1 MIRPLRAALLLLSL
15 SVSPALAQTGALSPI
30 QALLQEHREAI
41 EKSSRRTI
49 QPAIDAIR
57 DSGLDAAPLVLEQ
70 WGARNMWQRE
80 DDGLFFYAEEVDRDT
95 LRIFDFATAQS
106 IGEFPDDAFDQ
117 LKPNSGIQGLIA
129 SALVKFQLNDPDPA
143 KRRDAL
149 AALARNGNE
158 RHLPILR
165 ESIEA
170 EPSARIRQQKE
181 RLERLLTI
189 SFGASDAERIEAMDH
204 FRGDLAVDV
213 RAALNPILAT
223 TTEVV

>member
-80 DDGLFFYAEEVDRDT
+80 DDGL
-95 LRIFDFATAQS
+95 L
-106 IGEFPDDAFDQ
+106 
-117 LKPNSGIQGLIA
+117 QGLQQCA
-129 SALVKFQLNDPDPA
+129 PLPRATTSRTDPA
-143 KRRDAL
+143 A
-149 AALARNGNE
+149 
-158 RHLPILR
+158 
-165 ESIEA
+165 
-170 EPSARIRQQKE
+170 PSA
-181 RLERLLTI
+181 
-189 SFGASDAERIEAMDH
+189 G
-204 FRGDLAVDV
+204 
-213 RAALNPILAT
+213 RACHT
-223 TTEVV
+223 TRPRREQRHR